1 MAAMQAASLEVLE
14 AANVPPGQARAIVR
28 AIEIEIAGARDV
40 LATKDDIQLLRS
52 EMPLLRFE
60 TAQEIERLRSETKLE
75 FATVRQDMTEI
86 RRGLEVRVEGLGR
99 EMHSVARDNLRTMT
113 GVVVGSMTAV
123 LTVVLGVV
131 YFLFT
136 HGVH

>member
-99 EMHSVARDNLRTMT
+99 
-113 GVVVGSMTAV
+113 
-123 LTVVLGVV
+123 V
-131 YFLFT
+131 YCLFT